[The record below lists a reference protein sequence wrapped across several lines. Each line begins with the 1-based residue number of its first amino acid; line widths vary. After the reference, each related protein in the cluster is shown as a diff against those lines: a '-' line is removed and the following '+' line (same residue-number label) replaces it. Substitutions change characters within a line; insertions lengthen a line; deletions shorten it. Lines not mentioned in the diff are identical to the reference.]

1 MIQKGLIN
9 RIILKAIRRGKGIK
23 VIERYLYIYHKIN
36 IGQKALNRRYARIKV
51 FARQGVQ

>member
-36 IGQKALNRRYARIKV
+36 IGQKALNRRYERIKV
-51 FARQGVQ
+51 FARQGVR